1 MTPKRSIFSSSR
13 IIFRHLMLISVWSEQ
28 RFYPS
33 SGRSILSTALFHRQK
48 MTPIY
53 QIQSGDLVVPSVIIP
68 FSVFAM
74 KLLVKATAVGILCR
88 ICSLC
93 EKSIEFPDFSSI
105 VSLVLSHRQKTS
117 SIYLIH
123 HSDFV
128 VLWVIIPYL
137 YENIGKSYCRCGIRC
152 RFRSVCE
159 KKYGVPC
166 RLSVPV

>member
-1 MTPKRSIFSSSR
+1 MDR
-13 IIFRHLMLISVWSEQ
+13 LLISVWSEQ

-33 SGRSILSTALFHRQK
+33 SGHSILSTSLFHRQK

-105 VSLVLSHRQKTS
+105 LSLVLSHRQKTS

-128 VLWVIIPYL
+128 VLWVIILQVERAPLMTRDIITTLTTLLVPTVL
-137 YENIGKSYCRCGIRC
+137 YFKMQLVLTNN
-152 RFRSVCE
+152 
-159 KKYGVPC
+159 
-166 RLSVPV
+166 LSK